1 VAKAVKAKQVFY
13 STGRRKTSVA
23 RVRLIPGKGEIII
36 NKKPYKDY
44 FGNDTL
50 SITICQPFHETNTLE
65 KYHIFASVKGGGSS
79 GQAGAVRH
87 GISRALVKADE
98 GLRDSLKKGGFL
110 TRDPRKK
117 EERNT
122 GKRAHVNSFN
132 LLRDSKHHLCQ
143 INNI

>member
-1 VAKAVKAKQVFY
+1 MAKVAKAAKAAKAKQVFY

-50 SITICQPFHETNTLE
+50 SITICQPFHETDTLE

-87 GISRALVKADE
+87 GISRSLVKADE
-98 GLRDSLKKGGFL
+98 GLKDTLKKAGFL

-117 EERNT
+117 ERKKYGQKGARKKFQFT
-122 GKRAHVNSFN
+122 KR
-132 LLRDSKHHLCQ
+132 
-143 INNI
+143 

>member
-1 VAKAVKAKQVFY
+1 VAKVAKAAKAAKAKQVFY

-98 GLRDSLKKGGFL
+98 GLKDTLKKAGFL

-117 EERNT
+117 ERKKYGQKGARKQFQFT
-122 GKRAHVNSFN
+122 KR
-132 LLRDSKHHLCQ
+132 
-143 INNI
+143 

>member
-1 VAKAVKAKQVFY
+1 MAKAAKAKQVFY

-65 KYHIFASVKGGGSS
+65 KYHIFASVKGGGNS

-98 GLRDSLKKGGFL
+98 GLKDTLKKVGFL

-117 EERNT
+117 ERKKYGQKGARKQFQFT
-122 GKRAHVNSFN
+122 KR
-132 LLRDSKHHLCQ
+132 
-143 INNI
+143 

>member
-1 VAKAVKAKQVFY
+1 MAKVAKAKQVFY

-98 GLRDSLKKGGFL
+98 GLKDTLKKAGFL

-117 EERNT
+117 ERKKYGQKGARKQFQFT
-122 GKRAHVNSFN
+122 KR
-132 LLRDSKHHLCQ
+132 
-143 INNI
+143 

>member
-1 VAKAVKAKQVFY
+1 VAKAAKAKQVFC

-50 SITICQPFHETNTLE
+50 SVTICQPFHETNTLE

-87 GISRALVKADE
+87 GISRALIKADE
-98 GLRDSLKKGGFL
+98 GLKDTLKKVGFL

-117 EERNT
+117 ERKKYGQKGARKKFQFT
-122 GKRAHVNSFN
+122 KR
-132 LLRDSKHHLCQ
+132 
-143 INNI
+143 

>member
-1 VAKAVKAKQVFY
+1 VAKVAKAAKAKQVFY

-50 SITICQPFHETNTLE
+50 SITICQPFHETDTLE

-98 GLRDSLKKGGFL
+98 GLKDTLKKAGFL

-117 EERNT
+117 ERKKYGQKGARKQFQFT
-122 GKRAHVNSFN
+122 KR
-132 LLRDSKHHLCQ
+132 
-143 INNI
+143 

>member
-1 VAKAVKAKQVFY
+1 MAKVAKAKQVFY

-98 GLRDSLKKGGFL
+98 GLKDTLKKVGFL

-117 EERNT
+117 ERKKYGQKGARKKFQFT
-122 GKRAHVNSFN
+122 KR
-132 LLRDSKHHLCQ
+132 
-143 INNI
+143 

>member
-1 VAKAVKAKQVFY
+1 VAKVAKVAKAKQVFY

-98 GLRDSLKKGGFL
+98 GLKDTLKKAGFL

-117 EERNT
+117 ERKKYGQKGARKQFQFT
-122 GKRAHVNSFN
+122 KR
-132 LLRDSKHHLCQ
+132 
-143 INNI
+143 

>member
-1 VAKAVKAKQVFY
+1 MAKAAKAAKAKQVFY

-50 SITICQPFHETNTLE
+50 SITICQPFHETDTLE

-98 GLRDSLKKGGFL
+98 GLKDTLKKAGFL

-117 EERNT
+117 ERKKYGQKGARKQFQFT
-122 GKRAHVNSFN
+122 KR
-132 LLRDSKHHLCQ
+132 
-143 INNI
+143 

>member
-1 VAKAVKAKQVFY
+1 MAKAVKAAEAKQVFY

-50 SITICQPFHETNTLE
+50 SITICQPFHETNTIE

-98 GLRDSLKKGGFL
+98 GLKDALKKVGFL

-117 EERNT
+117 ERKKYGQKGARKQFQFT
-122 GKRAHVNSFN
+122 KR
-132 LLRDSKHHLCQ
+132 
-143 INNI
+143 

>member
-1 VAKAVKAKQVFY
+1 MAKVAKVAKAKQVFY

-98 GLRDSLKKGGFL
+98 GLKDTLKKAGFL

-117 EERNT
+117 ERKKYGQKGARKQFQFT
-122 GKRAHVNSFN
+122 KR
-132 LLRDSKHHLCQ
+132 
-143 INNI
+143 

>member
-1 VAKAVKAKQVFY
+1 MAKAAKEKQVFY

-23 RVRLIPGKGEIII
+23 RVRLIPGKGELII

-50 SITICQPFHETNTLE
+50 SITICQPFSETNTLE
-65 KYHIFASVKGGGSS
+65 KYHIFASVKGGGNS

-98 GLRDSLKKGGFL
+98 GLKDTLKKAGFL

-117 EERNT
+117 ERKKYGQKGARKQFQFT
-122 GKRAHVNSFN
+122 KR
-132 LLRDSKHHLCQ
+132 
-143 INNI
+143 

>member
-1 VAKAVKAKQVFY
+1 MAKAAKAKQVFY

-23 RVRLIPGKGEIII
+23 RIRLIQGKGEIII

-50 SITICQPFHETNTLE
+50 SIIICQPFHETNTLE

-98 GLRDSLKKGGFL
+98 GLKDTLKKAGFL

-117 EERNT
+117 ERKKYGQKGARKQFQFT
-122 GKRAHVNSFN
+122 KR
-132 LLRDSKHHLCQ
+132 
-143 INNI
+143 

>member
-1 VAKAVKAKQVFY
+1 MAKAKQILY

-23 RVRLIPGKGEIII
+23 RVRLVHGKGEIII
-36 NKKPYKDY
+36 NKKTYKDY

-50 SITICQPFHETNTLE
+50 SIIVCQPFQATDTLG
-65 KYHIFASVKGGGSS
+65 KYHIFASVKGGGSA

-98 GLRDSLKKGGFL
+98 GLKDTLKKAGFL

-117 EERNT
+117 ERKKPGQKGARKKFQFT
-122 GKRAHVNSFN
+122 KR
-132 LLRDSKHHLCQ
+132 
-143 INNI
+143 

>member
-1 VAKAVKAKQVFY
+1 MAKAVKTAKAKQVFY

-50 SITICQPFHETNTLE
+50 SITICQPFNETDTLE
-65 KYHIFASVKGGGSS
+65 KYHIFATVNGGGSS

-87 GISRALVKADE
+87 GISRALVRADE
-98 GLRDSLKKGGFL
+98 GLKDTLKKAGFL

-117 EERNT
+117 ERKKYGQKGARKKFQFT
-122 GKRAHVNSFN
+122 KR
-132 LLRDSKHHLCQ
+132 
-143 INNI
+143 

>member
-1 VAKAVKAKQVFY
+1 VAKVAKVAKAKQVFY

-98 GLRDSLKKGGFL
+98 GLKDTLKKVGFL

-117 EERNT
+117 ERKKYGQKGARKQFQFT
-122 GKRAHVNSFN
+122 KR
-132 LLRDSKHHLCQ
+132 
-143 INNI
+143 

>member
-1 VAKAVKAKQVFY
+1 MAKAAKAKQVFY

-98 GLRDSLKKGGFL
+98 GLKDTLKKAGFL

-117 EERNT
+117 ERKKYGQKGARKQFQFT
-122 GKRAHVNSFN
+122 KR
-132 LLRDSKHHLCQ
+132 
-143 INNI
+143 

>member
-1 VAKAVKAKQVFY
+1 MAKVAKAAKAKQVFY

-44 FGNDTL
+44 FVNDTL

-98 GLRDSLKKGGFL
+98 GLKDTLKKAGFL
-110 TRDPRKK
+110 TRDPSKKERKK
-117 EERNT
+117 YGQKGARKQFQFT
-122 GKRAHVNSFN
+122 KR
-132 LLRDSKHHLCQ
+132 
-143 INNI
+143 

>member
-1 VAKAVKAKQVFY
+1 MAKVAKAAKAKQVFY

-50 SITICQPFHETNTLE
+50 SITICQPFHETDTLE

-98 GLRDSLKKGGFL
+98 GLKDTLKKAGFL

-117 EERNT
+117 ERKKYGQKGARKQFQFT
-122 GKRAHVNSFN
+122 KR
-132 LLRDSKHHLCQ
+132 
-143 INNI
+143 